1 MKLDKQHKDYIK
13 WIDNIKSKIRTA
25 QIKAALSA
33 NSELIRL
40 YWDIGKDIFEKQE
53 IQGWGNSIVEN
64 LSKDLKSEFPNSKGF
79 SRRNLF
85 YMKKFYDFYKNDFE
99 KVQQLVAQIPWGHNI
114 LIISKSQNINEAIF
128 YLNETLENS
137 WSRDIL
143 DMQIESDLYERK
155 GKAITNFSL
164 SLPQPNSDLANQ
176 SLKNPYLFDF
186 LTLKKDADEKSIEEQ
201 LTKHITHFL
210 LELGKGFAFI
220 GRQYHLE
227 IEKKDYYIDL
237 LFYHTKLRCYVV
249 IELKAKEF
257 KAEYAGK
264 LNFYLSAVDETLKTK
279 EDNPTIG
286 ILLCK
291 GRNKIEAEY
300 ALRGMSQ
307 PIGVAEFKLSK
318 AIPKD
323 IKSELP
329 TIEEIELATIKA
341 ISNAGES
348 RENENNESK

>member
-1 MKLDKQHKDYIK
+1 MKLTKQHADYLKWVDTIK
-13 WIDNIKSKIRTA
+13 LKIRTT
-25 QIKAALSA
+25 QIKAALAA
-33 NSELIRL
+33 NSELIKL
-40 YWDIGKDIFEKQE
+40 YWDLGKDIFEKQE
-53 IQGWGNSIVEN
+53 IKGWGNSVVDN
-64 LSKDLKSEFPNSKGF
+64 LSKDLKSEFPNIKGF

-85 YMKKFYDFYKNDFE
+85 YMKKFYSFYKGDFE

-128 YLNETLENS
+128 YLKEALENN

-143 DMQIESDLYERK
+143 DLQISNDLYGRK
-155 GKAITNFSL
+155 GKAITNFTQ

-176 SLKNPYLFDF
+176 TLKDPYLFDF
-186 LTLKKDADEKSIEEQ
+186 LTLKKDLDEKSIEEQ

-210 LELGKGFAFI
+210 LELGKGFAFV

-227 IEKKDYYIDL
+227 IGKKDYYIDL

-264 LNFYLSAVDETLKTK
+264 LNFYLSAVDEILKSK

-291 GRNKIEAEY
+291 ERNKIEAEY
-300 ALRGMSQ
+300 ALRGMTQ
-307 PIGVAEFKLSK
+307 PIGVAQFQLSK
-318 AIPKD
+318 AIPKE
-323 IKSELP
+323 IKSDLP

-341 ISNAGES
+341 IKSYD
-348 RENENNESK
+348 SKQGKNDV

>member
-1 MKLDKQHKDYIK
+1 M
-13 WIDNIKSKIRTA
+13 
-25 QIKAALSA
+25 
-33 NSELIRL
+33 
-40 YWDIGKDIFEKQE
+40 
-53 IQGWGNSIVEN
+53 
-64 LSKDLKSEFPNSKGF
+64 KSEFPNAKGF

-85 YMKKFYDFYKNDFE
+85 YMKKFYNFYKTDLT

-114 LIISKSQNINEAIF
+114 LIISKSQNIDEAIF
-128 YLNETLENS
+128 YLNETHENN

-143 DMQIESDLYERK
+143 DMQIGSDLYERK
-155 GKAITNFSL
+155 GKAITNFSQ
-164 SLPQPNSDLANQ
+164 SLPHPNSDLANQ
-176 SLKNPYLFDF
+176 SLKDPYLFDF

-220 GRQYHLE
+220 GKQYHLE
-227 IEKKDYYIDL
+227 IGKKDYYIDL

-264 LNFYLSAVDETLKTK
+264 LNFYLSAVDETLKSK
-279 EDNPTIG
+279 EDHPTIG

-291 GRNKIEAEY
+291 ERNKIEAEY

-318 AIPKD
+318 AIPKN

-329 TIEEIELATIKA
+329 TIEEIELATTKA
-341 ISNAGES
+341 I
-348 RENENNESK
+348 NNNTSVKTKKRKHK

>member
-1 MKLDKQHKDYIK
+1 MKLDKQHTDYSE
-13 WIDNIKSKIRTA
+13 WLNNLKSKIRRT

-33 NSELIRL
+33 NSELIKL
-40 YWDIGKDIFEKQE
+40 YWEIGKDIFEKQE
-53 IQGWGNSIVEN
+53 IKGWGNFIVEN
-64 LSKDLKSEFPNSKGF
+64 LSKDLKYEFPDMKGF

-85 YMKKFYDFYKNDFE
+85 YMKKFYSFYKSDFK

-114 LIISKSQNINEAIF
+114 LIISKLQNIDEAIF
-128 YLNETLENS
+128 YLNETLENN

-143 DMQIESDLYERK
+143 DLQIKSDLFIRK
-155 GKAITNFSL
+155 GNAITNFSQ

-176 SLKNPYLFDF
+176 TLKDPYLFDF

-227 IEKKDYYIDL
+227 IGGKDYYIDL

-264 LNFYLSAVDETLKTK
+264 LNFYLSAVDDILKSK

-291 GRNKIEAEY
+291 ERNKIEAEY
-300 ALRGMSQ
+300 ALRGIYQ

-318 AIPKD
+318 AIPKE

-329 TIEEIELATIKA
+329 TIEEIELATTTA
-341 ISNAGES
+341 ISNAGE
-348 RENENNESK
+348 NAKNKNND

>member
-1 MKLDKQHKDYIK
+1 MKLKKQYIDYAK
-13 WIDNIKSKIRTA
+13 WLDNLKLRIRTT

-33 NSELIRL
+33 NSELIKL

-53 IQGWGNSIVEN
+53 LKSWGNSIVEN
-64 LSKDLKSEFPNSKGF
+64 LSKDLKSEFPNMKGF

-85 YMKKFYDFYKNDFE
+85 YMKKFYTFYKSDFK

-114 LIISKSQNINEAIF
+114 LIISKSTSINEAIF
-128 YLNETLENS
+128 YLNETLENN

-143 DMQIESDLYERK
+143 DMQINSDLYKRK
-155 GKAITNFSL
+155 GNAITNFSQ
-164 SLPQPNSDLANQ
+164 SLPQPDSDLAKQ
-176 SLKNPYLFDF
+176 TIKDPYLFDF
-186 LTLKKDADEKSIEEQ
+186 LTLKKDADEKSIEDQ

-220 GRQYHLE
+220 GRQFHLE
-227 IEKKDYYIDL
+227 IGKKDYYIDL

-249 IELKAKEF
+249 VELKAKEF

-264 LNFYLSAVDETLKTK
+264 LNFYLSAIDETIKSK

-291 GRNKIEAEY
+291 ERNKIEAEY

-318 AIPKD
+318 NIPKD

-329 TIEEIELATIKA
+329 TIEEIELATTKL
-341 ISNAGES
+341 
-348 RENENNESK
+348 